1 MRRLRHVSI
10 HNLHEVA
17 RQVAQLVCKP
27 GSLAPESRLSHSAAS
42 QWVLLVRRDWGWQ
55 KLRALL
61 RRNMTLLC
69 PRLGVIVGLRVK
81 FRLMVASPHCLL
93 DLVLSLSW
101 GLWSELSF
109 AGPLDNDKSGN
120 SFRLMF
126 HSFTWIVQGLV
137 CFYWSYSVPRV
148 HSQPT
153 GLCPSPI
160 LENLNSSLSN
170 PTSSPWPPL
179 PASRTL
185 IRQVLKALSLFSVTL
200 NYSPFLSLSL
210 SVLGWVFLS

>member
-1 MRRLRHVSI
+1 MSI

-27 GSLAPESRLSHSAAS
+27 LPLSCLSVSPSGEKRLGVA
-42 QWVLLVRRDWGWQ
+42 

-93 DLVLSLSW
+93 DLVLSLCW

-120 SFRLMF
+120 SFHLMF

-137 CFYWSYSVPRV
+137 CFY
-148 HSQPT
+148 
-153 GLCPSPI
+153 
-160 LENLNSSLSN
+160 
-170 PTSSPWPPL
+170 
-179 PASRTL
+179 
-185 IRQVLKALSLFSVTL
+185 
-200 NYSPFLSLSL
+200 
-210 SVLGWVFLS
+210 